1 MLKSMPHQ
9 HESSEAEEMYLITVA
24 RAIEDG
30 IGPPVPVSTI
40 AGELEVSS
48 VSANQMIKK
57 LEGVGLLGYVPYKGV
72 TLTTSGDE
80 LANTVLRNRRLWG
93 RFLAD
98 HLGLSA
104 AKADEVA
111 CEMEHVTPDMVANR
125 LASFLGDPTTGPTG
139 KPIPGGSSTVETVSA
154 VLTDVRVG
162 DVVTVVGTGSDH
174 ADFLRSQGIG
184 EGVDISILGLGSDG
198 SVLVEGPSGTMHVT
212 ASIAGEI
219 SVR

>member
-1 MLKSMPHQ
+1 MTSV

-184 EGVDISILGLGSDG
+184 EGADISILGLGSDG
-198 SVLVEGPSGTMHVT
+198 SVLVEGPSGTVHVT